1 MPLFS
6 DCKFSCKRRLEV
18 VLVFVLRAF
27 RIFRA
32 KSFFFHSQLNAITQ
46 PTTSTFYPMSFSDLL
61 SLQQPGLR
69 SGDFK
74 HSEDP
79 IAHYPFKFNCILL
92 SEIAAPSLPST
103 HLFETLKSIDEF
115 SSSLTLRDVEMQVRY
130 HACLACPTSVNRSRA
145 DRVHA
150 TPRLLYQRN

>member
-1 MPLFS
+1 
-6 DCKFSCKRRLEV
+6 
-18 VLVFVLRAF
+18 
-27 RIFRA
+27 
-32 KSFFFHSQLNAITQ
+32 
-46 PTTSTFYPMSFSDLL
+46 MSFPDLL

-79 IAHYPFKFNCILL
+79 IAHYPFKFSCILL
-92 SEIAAPSLPST
+92 SEITATSLPKT

-115 SSSLTLRDVEMQVRY
+115 SSSLTLKDVEMQVRY
-130 HACLACPTSVNRSRA
+130 HACPTSVNRSRT
-145 DRVHA
+145 DCVRA